1 MVGTRKFNE
10 EEMLSI
16 AIGVFRN
23 KGYTATTMLDLAK
36 ETGVQRGSL
45 YNAYKNKNTLF
56 LKAFNYYTQQ
66 FLSIIEEDL
75 KHPHAKTAFTQLFAN
90 SVQRLMSDE
99 QKRGCFSTRT
109 IMEAIR
115 QCPDIQQC
123 LSVFLDGLQEKIH
136 RRLIKAHNDGE
147 FLGEPLRY
155 ARYVVALTRGVAV
168 IEQAYNDEEY
178 MTDIYLTAIE
188 QMPFCSND
196 ESTRTE
202 PLK

>member
-10 EEMLSI
+10 EEILSI
-16 AIGVFRN
+16 VINVFRD

-56 LKAFNYYTQQ
+56 LKAFDYYTQQ
-66 FLSIIEEDL
+66 FLEIIERDL
-75 KHPHAKTAFTQLFAN
+75 AHPDAKIAFTQLFAN
-90 SVQRLMSDE
+90 SVNRLMADE
-99 QKRGCFSTRT
+99 QKRGYFSTRT

-136 RRLIKAHNDGE
+136 ERLIKAHDDGE

-155 ARYVVALTRGVAV
+155 ARYLVALTRGVAV
-168 IEQAYNDEEY
+168 IEQAYSDKEH
-178 MTDIYLTAIE
+178 MADIYNTAIA
-188 QMPFCSND
+188 QMPF
-196 ESTRTE
+196 R
-202 PLK
+202 K

>member
-10 EEMLSI
+10 EEILSI
-16 AIGVFRN
+16 VINVFRD

-56 LKAFNYYTQQ
+56 LKAFDYYTQQ
-66 FLSIIEEDL
+66 FLEIIERDL
-75 KHPHAKTAFTQLFAN
+75 THPDAKIAFTQLFAN
-90 SVQRLMSDE
+90 SVNRLMADE

-123 LSVFLDGLQEKIH
+123 LSVFLDGLQGKIH
-136 RRLIKAHNDGE
+136 ERLIKAHDDGE

-155 ARYVVALTRGVAV
+155 ARYLVALTRGVAV
-168 IEQAYNDEEY
+168 IEQAYSDKEH
-178 MTDIYLTAIE
+178 MADIYNTAIA
-188 QMPFCSND
+188 QMPF
-196 ESTRTE
+196 R
-202 PLK
+202 K

>member
-10 EEMLSI
+10 EEILSI
-16 AIGVFRN
+16 VINVFRD

-56 LKAFNYYTQQ
+56 LKAFDYYTQQ
-66 FLSIIEEDL
+66 FLEIIEKDL
-75 KHPHAKTAFTQLFAN
+75 AHPDAKIAFTQLFAN
-90 SVQRLMSDE
+90 SVNRLMADE

-123 LSVFLDGLQEKIH
+123 LSVFLDGLQGKIH
-136 RRLIKAHNDGE
+136 ERLIKAHDDGE

-155 ARYVVALTRGVAV
+155 ARYLVALTRGVAV
-168 IEQAYNDEEY
+168 IEQAYSDKEH
-178 MTDIYLTAIE
+178 MADIYNTAIA
-188 QMPFCSND
+188 QMPF
-196 ESTRTE
+196 R
-202 PLK
+202 K

>member
-10 EEMLSI
+10 EEILSI
-16 AIGVFRN
+16 VINVFRD

-56 LKAFNYYTQQ
+56 LKAFDYYTQQ
-66 FLSIIEEDL
+66 FLEIIEKDL
-75 KHPHAKTAFTQLFAN
+75 AHPDAKIAFTQLFAN
-90 SVQRLMSDE
+90 SVNRLMADE

-109 IMEAIR
+109 IMESIR

-136 RRLIKAHNDGE
+136 ERLMKAHDEGE

-155 ARYVVALTRGVAV
+155 ARYLVALTRGVAV
-168 IEQAYNDEEY
+168 IEQAYSDKEH
-178 MTDIYLTAIE
+178 MADIYNTAIA
-188 QMPFCSND
+188 QMPF
-196 ESTRTE
+196 R
-202 PLK
+202 K

>member
-10 EEMLSI
+10 EEILSI
-16 AIGVFRN
+16 VINVFRD

-56 LKAFNYYTQQ
+56 LKAFDYYTQQ
-66 FLSIIEEDL
+66 FLEIIERDL
-75 KHPHAKTAFTQLFAN
+75 AHPDAKIAFTQLLAH
-90 SVQRLMSDE
+90 SVNRLMADE
-99 QKRGCFSTRT
+99 QKRGYFSTRT

-136 RRLIKAHNDGE
+136 ERLIKAHDDGE

-155 ARYVVALTRGVAV
+155 ARYLVALTRGVAV
-168 IEQAYNDEEY
+168 IEQAYSDKEH
-178 MTDIYLTAIE
+178 MADIYNTAIA
-188 QMPFCSND
+188 QMPF
-196 ESTRTE
+196 R
-202 PLK
+202 K

>member
-10 EEMLSI
+10 EEILSI
-16 AIGVFRN
+16 VINVFRD

-56 LKAFNYYTQQ
+56 LKAFDYYTQQ
-66 FLSIIEEDL
+66 FLEIIEKDL
-75 KHPHAKTAFTQLFAN
+75 AHPDAKIAFTQLFAN
-90 SVQRLMSDE
+90 SVNRLMADE

-136 RRLIKAHNDGE
+136 ERLIKAHDDGE

-155 ARYVVALTRGVAV
+155 ARYLVALTRGVAV
-168 IEQAYNDEEY
+168 IEQAYSDKEH
-178 MTDIYLTAIE
+178 MADIYNTAIA
-188 QMPFCSND
+188 QMPF
-196 ESTRTE
+196 R
-202 PLK
+202 K